1 MSYTRWMSRSVI
13 VALMA
18 LLPVAPAAAVT
29 VAPLSFE
36 QLIQSSSAVVYGRV
50 TSVRAQWS
58 EDRRHIESIVTVD
71 VLKGLKGSSS
81 ETMSFTVPGGQLGRY
96 LNLIPGAPSFS
107 EGDLAVVFLTARGP
121 RLPVTTG
128 FTQGIYRVQ
137 RSQAGEL
144 LVQPP
149 VVTTGRIVRGD
160 ANRKP
165 VPLSAFETS
174 VRAIASAAR

>member
-1 MSYTRWMSRSVI
+1 
-13 VALMA
+13 
-18 LLPVAPAAAVT
+18 
-29 VAPLSFE
+29 
-36 QLIQSSSAVVYGRV
+36 
-50 TSVRAQWS
+50 
-58 EDRRHIESIVTVD
+58 
-71 VLKGLKGSSS
+71 
-81 ETMSFTVPGGQLGRY
+81 MSFTVPGGQLGRY

-137 RSQAGEL
+137 RGHTGEL

-149 VVTTGRIVRGD
+149 VVATGRIVRGD
-160 ANRKP
+160 ASRKP
-165 VPLSAFETS
+165 VPLAAFESS